1 MIDMIG
7 GMIGAGQSLNFIQ
20 AMRPR
25 QVDGERNRRDGR
37 RQREHVKCGEREAYL
52 PPPAFAR
59 DRQHFSFLPVPPAT
73 LTANQIPGKIQL
85 FEASDKGS
93 GRA

>member
-7 GMIGAGQSLNFIQ
+7 GMMGAGQSLNFIQ

-25 QVDGERNRRDGR
+25 QVDGERNGRDGR
-37 RQREHVKCGEREAYL
+37 RQREQVKCGEREAYL

-59 DRQHFSFLPVPPAT
+59 DRQHSSFLPVPPAT

-93 GRA
+93 GRV